1 MCFSNISVRKEYC
14 TVSWCLRSMHFL
26 SYLEHSI
33 CWLKEPIAFGNELLM
48 YWIIYKQEQNILI
61 THIVSNS

>member
-1 MCFSNISVRKEYC
+1 
-14 TVSWCLRSMHFL
+14 MHFL

-61 THIVSNS
+61 THIVIVNSHDMLYVFILKLR